1 MLLYIW
7 LKYLFLFSLADCFND
22 PSDPNSSRVM
32 ETLSRLQEDVD
43 QDVRYHSQPDK
54 ALLEEEQV
62 GVVEVVENNELLL
75 AEK

>member
-1 MLLYIW
+1 
-7 LKYLFLFSLADCFND
+7 
-22 PSDPNSSRVM
+22 M
-32 ETLSRLQEDVD
+32 ETLTKLQEDVD
-43 QDVRYHSQPDK
+43 QDVRYHSQPNK